1 MGHVGKEG
9 TLHAPGV
16 FWQLL
21 AYCAGVGGSMLIIG
35 SAAGVVVMGLEKIT
49 FGWYM
54 KKITWVAFTGYLLG
68 ILCYWVMRTFFMG

>member
-1 MGHVGKEG
+1 MCEIIGRKKEIAELKRYYESG
-9 TLHAPGV
+9 RAEFVAVDGV

-49 FGWYM
+49 FGW
-54 KKITWVAFTGYLLG
+54 
-68 ILCYWVMRTFFMG
+68 